1 MAAMCCFVVS
11 DGEADDLGDGSPGCW
26 QAGGASSCWWEISK
40 LLRRTMRFFFDFSA
54 RLLELWEKQNGPRET
69 VRRWPSRLR
78 AEAGFEDGFQ

>member
-1 MAAMCCFVVS
+1 
-11 DGEADDLGDGSPGCW
+11 
-26 QAGGASSCWWEISK
+26 
-40 LLRRTMRFFFDFSA
+40 MRFFFDFSA